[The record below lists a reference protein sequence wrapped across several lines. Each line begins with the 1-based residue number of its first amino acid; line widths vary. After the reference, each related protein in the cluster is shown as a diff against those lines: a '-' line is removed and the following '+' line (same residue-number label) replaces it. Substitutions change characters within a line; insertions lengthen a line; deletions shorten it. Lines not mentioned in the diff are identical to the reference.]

1 MSGNIKADGSITAAG
16 HGQVCIPTIA
26 KNAQFRK
33 LKNVPSN
40 AVCFDCP
47 ATRPTW
53 ASVTFGV
60 FLCLDCSAAHRQMG
74 VHITF
79 VRSVDLDEWTQR
91 QIDAMRIGGND
102 NARKFLAKHGC
113 TDMHGKTEKKYTGKA
128 AIAYRAELGKLV
140 EAEAAKRGEGGSEAG
155 AGGAGT
161 DDGAALSS
169 TLLDGA
175 DAVMRRDAEEEARDK
190 LSAARNGHGGGHAS
204 AGVLQPTAK
213 LASQMSGTR
222 GRLATPTGTPIP
234 TPPASGGLMG
244 GSSNGLRLGVAPTPS
259 SGGGGP
265 KLVLRTPAASAASA
279 SSRLLKKGS
288 GISSAPSSR
297 LRVNKIA
304 MGDEGAFEDV
314 ETTQRKVE
322 DRNREEEEAR
332 KRVEEEDARL
342 ARELQDQ
349 LNGLAV
355 AVQPTLEATAPAN
368 SVAQAPTPA
377 AAVAASPR
385 SAHEDNMKKLS
396 SMNSDFFS
404 GF

>member
-16 HGQVCIPTIA
+16 HGQVCIPTAA
-26 KNAQFRK
+26 KNSQFRK
-33 LKNVPSN
+33 LKNIPAN

-102 NARKFLAKHGC
+102 NARKFLARHGC

-128 AIAYRAELGKLV
+128 AVAYRAELVKLV
-140 EAEAAKRGEGGSEAG
+140 EAEAAKRGEGSEMR
-155 AGGAGT
+155 AGGN
-161 DDGAALSS
+161 DDAAALSS

-175 DAVMRRDAEEEARDK
+175 DAVMRRDAEEEARSK
-190 LSAARNGHGGGHAS
+190 LSAARNGHGGQAS
-204 AGVLQPTAK
+204 AGVLQPTAR

-234 TPPASGGLMG
+234 TPPASGGLG
-244 GSSNGLRLGVAPTPS
+244 GSSGIRPVAPPPS
-259 SGGGGP
+259 SGAGP

-279 SSRLLKKGS
+279 SSRLLKKG
-288 GISSAPSSR
+288 GTSAPSSR

-322 DRNREEEEAR
+322 DQKREEEEAR
-332 KRVEEEDARL
+332 KRVEEENARL
-342 ARELQDQ
+342 TSELQDK
-349 LNGLAV
+349 LNGLGGGGLSAVADAV
-355 AVQPTLEATAPAN
+355 AVQPTLAATAPAN
-368 SVAQAPTPA
+368 SVAQAPVVVA
-377 AAVAASPR
+377 AASPR
-385 SAHEDNMKKLS
+385 SAHEENLKKLS

>member
-1 MSGNIKADGSITAAG
+1 MSGNFKADGSITAAG
-16 HGQVCIPTIA
+16 HGQVCIPTAA

-33 LKNVPSN
+33 LKNVPAN

-102 NARKFLAKHGC
+102 NARKFFAKHGC
-113 TDMHGKTEKKYTGKA
+113 TDMHGKTEKKYTGKSA
-128 AIAYRAELGKLV
+128 VAYRAELAKLV
-140 EAEAAKRGEGGSEAG
+140 EAEAAKRGEGSEAG
-155 AGGAGT
+155 AGN
-161 DDGAALSS
+161 DDAALTS

-175 DAVMRRDAEEEARDK
+175 DAVMRRAAEEEARNK
-190 LSAARNGHGGGHAS
+190 LSAARNGHGGPTS

-234 TPPASGGLMG
+234 TPPASGGLG
-244 GSSNGLRLGVAPTPS
+244 GSNGVRLVAPPPS
-259 SGGGGP
+259 SGGGP

-279 SSRLLKKGS
+279 SSRLLK
-288 GISSAPSSR
+288 
-297 LRVNKIA
+297 
-304 MGDEGAFEDV
+304 
-314 ETTQRKVE
+314 
-322 DRNREEEEAR
+322 
-332 KRVEEEDARL
+332 
-342 ARELQDQ
+342 
-349 LNGLAV
+349 
-355 AVQPTLEATAPAN
+355 
-368 SVAQAPTPA
+368 
-377 AAVAASPR
+377 
-385 SAHEDNMKKLS
+385 
-396 SMNSDFFS
+396 
-404 GF
+404 